1 MVSPYLPL
9 ASDRRA
15 TRRVRSKT
23 RINLEERHVF
33 RHHALA
39 IIVALICAAG
49 LQAAELAPGL
59 ESALRQAPA
68 TEPFSVIVKLCNP
81 RNIQALDWE
90 LHARR
95 APLAERH
102 RVIIEALH
110 ANAAETQG
118 PVLDRLDQMQREGRI
133 EGYTAYW
140 IENLIVVLG
149 ASEAILDLAD
159 DPAVESVGPNFSVEL
174 IEPVPRGPRR
184 DHRESLDS
192 HTTTRG
198 QRAIGATRVNSEL
211 GITGAGTLIAGV
223 DTGVEGT
230 HPALSSRWRGNTAPI
245 AQCWLDLIGSRPNP
259 VDFNSHGTHTM
270 GTMCGRAISGNDTNT
285 VGSAPDALWI
295 ATNPIDQGV
304 SGGFTQDIFDAFQ
317 WLTDPDG
324 NPNTMED
331 VPDVIQNS
339 WGVTQW
345 HVGMRCYSNW
355 NTVITNC
362 EAAGPVVIWSAGNEA
377 SSGLRSPAT
386 YELNPYQIFAVGA
399 VDATNDTIPPY
410 PIADFSSLGPAFCE
424 PDPTAF
430 KPEITAPGVD
440 VYSSV
445 PGGGYAQWGWSG
457 TSMSGP
463 HVSGTVALMRQACP
477 DCDYITIKEALRST
491 AIDAGYPP
499 AGDDNSFGA
508 GFLDA
513 YEAVLAV
520 ANLGRVDGYV
530 TATDQTPLAGVRV
543 EALTTT
549 LATRSDSSGYYNLSC
564 QQGVYSIRYSKFGYQ
579 TVTVPGVETFEG
591 DTTRVNVEMAV
602 APAGVLA
609 GTVTLQSGIG
619 VQNAHV
625 VIRGTP
631 LDTLITDGAGRFV
644 VNLPATS
651 YDVHVRF
658 TINLVPPVLV
668 EADTTLT
675 IQAGD
680 TTFANIIVFVTM
692 VEPTNADAY
701 GYRAYDRYDRDLPSP
716 SEWIELDPLF
726 GNPGEEFFFSHGDS
740 AVYFPAPFPLAFY
753 GQTWDTLTVNCNGW
767 MLPGEHHISGRI
779 NTRIPWVANDPPGI
793 IAPFWSNLRES
804 SAFGGQSFHWYDREH
819 GRWIFEFINQR
830 FEAPPTPLLNW
841 QVHILD
847 PAFYPTPTGDNEIVF
862 IYGRLDQT
870 TVCTIGI
877 ENPEETTGVQVLFNG
892 TLNENSWPIENGAA
906 IRFTTGRPTQVGSV
920 MVSAFLRPFPA
931 NASDG
936 ILYAGGRAIHAEES
950 GVLFEDDSVAAGL
963 VSMMYRLNGY
973 ELWRTDGIP
982 LQPGGLILDDILA
995 YRLDPPRDLF
1005 ASQYDGAVTLQWRRP
1020 LSTESPPPYTMH
1032 YTVYRNGE
1040 AVSDLLADTV
1050 FTDDAQPH
1058 GTTATYTVMAHYRY
1072 GTSDFSDPLAIE
1084 IDLAADDVV
1093 ATLPTQFQLY
1103 PNYPNP
1109 FNPSTTIR
1117 FDAPEPADVRI
1128 EIFDVT
1134 GRLVR
1139 TLHSGVL
1146 SAGRHS
1152 LVWNADNA
1160 GAGLYLCRVSS
1171 PRYAATQ
1178 KMILLK

>member
-1 MVSPYLPL
+1 VE
-9 ASDRRA
+9 D
-15 TRRVRSKT
+15 
-23 RINLEERHVF
+23 RHVF
-33 RHHALA
+33 RHLALA
-39 IIVALICAAG
+39 FIVAIASMVG

-59 ESALRQAPA
+59 ESVLRQAPA
-68 TEPFSVIVKLCNP
+68 SEPFSVIVKLYNP
-81 RNIQALDWE
+81 RDIQALDRE
-90 LHARR
+90 LHERQ

-102 RVIIEALH
+102 RVIIEALQ

-118 PVLDRLDQMQREGRI
+118 PVLDRLDLMRQEGRV

-149 ASEAILDLAD
+149 NNEAILELAD
-159 DPAVESVGPNFSVEL
+159 DPAIESVGPNFRVEL
-174 IEPVPRGPRR
+174 IEPAPRGPRR
-184 DHRESLDS
+184 DHRDALDS

-198 QRAIGATRVNSEL
+198 QRATGATRVNEEL

-245 AQCWLDLIGSRPNP
+245 SQCWLDLIGSRPNP

-270 GTMCGRAISGNDTNT
+270 GTMCGRAISGNDTIT
-285 VGSAPDALWI
+285 VGAAPDALWI

-304 SGGFTQDIFDAFQ
+304 SGGFTQDIFDAFE

-324 NPNTMED
+324 NVLTLED

-339 WGVTQW
+339 WGVTSW
-345 HVGMRCYSNW
+345 MVGTRCYSNW

-362 EAAGPVVIWSAGNEA
+362 EAAGPVIIWSAGNES
-377 SSGLRSPAT
+377 SSGLRSPAIF
-386 YELNPYQIFAVGA
+386 ELNPYQIFAVGA

-410 PIADFSSLGPAFCE
+410 PIASFSSLGPSSCE

-430 KPEITAPGVD
+430 KPDITAPGVD
-440 VYSSV
+440 VFSSV
-445 PGGGYAQWGWSG
+445 PGGGYEQWGWSG

-463 HVSGTVALMRQACP
+463 HVAGVVALMRQACP
-477 DCDYITIKEALRST
+477 DCDYITIKQALRNT
-491 AIDAGYPP
+491 AIDTGYPP

-530 TATDQTPLAGVRV
+530 TATDQTPLAGVRA

-549 LATRSDSSGYYNLSC
+549 LSTRTDSSGYYNLSC

-609 GTVTLQSGIG
+609 GTVMLQSGVG
-619 VQNAHV
+619 VQNARV
-625 VIRGTP
+625 VIQGTP
-631 LDTLITDGAGRFV
+631 LDTLVTDGAGRFI

-651 YDVHVRF
+651 YDVHVTF
-658 TINLVPPVLV
+658 TINLLPPVLV

-680 TTFANIIVFVTM
+680 TTFADVIVFVTM
-692 VEPTNADAY
+692 VEPSNADAY
-701 GYRAYDRYDRDLPSP
+701 GYRAYDRYDRDLPAP

-740 AVYFPAPFPLAFY
+740 AVYFPAPFPLTFY

-767 MLPGEHHISGRI
+767 MLPGEHHMSGRG
-779 NTRIPWVANDPPGI
+779 NTSIPWVAGDPPGI
-793 IAPFWSNLRES
+793 IAPFWDDLRES
-804 SAFGGQSFHWYDREH
+804 SAYGGQSFLWYDRDH

-830 FEAPPTPLLNW
+830 FEAPPAPLLNW
-841 QVHILD
+841 QVQILD
-847 PAFYPTPTGDNEIVF
+847 PAFYPTPNGDNELVF

-870 TVCTIGI
+870 TGCTIGI
-877 ENPEETTGVQVLFNG
+877 ENPEETTGIQVLFNG
-892 TLNENSWPIENGAA
+892 TLNETSWPIEDGAA
-906 IRFTTGRPTQVGSV
+906 LRFTTGRPTQVGSV
-920 MVSAFLRPFPA
+920 QATVTTVPA
-931 NASDG
+931 RSDVDG
-936 ILYAGGRAIHAEES
+936 ATLYAGGRMISPS
-950 GVLFEDDSVAAGL
+950 GLVFSDNAVAAGNVHAL
-963 VSMMYRLNGY
+963 FVFEGY
-973 ELWRTDGIP
+973 DSWRGQFP
-982 LQPGGLILDDILA
+982 LAPGGTATPSIVS
-995 YRLDPPRDLF
+995 YRLDPPRELF
-1005 ASQYDGAVTLQWRRP
+1005 ASQFDGEVTLTWRRP
-1020 LSTESPPPYTMH
+1020 LSTETPPPYPMH

-1040 AVSDLLADTV
+1040 PASDLLTDTTFV
-1050 FTDDAQPH
+1050 DEAQPH
-1058 GTTATYTVMAHYRY
+1058 GTTARYAVKAHYRY
-1072 GTSDFSDPLAIE
+1072 EVSGFSDTLTIE
-1084 IDLAADDVV
+1084 IDL
-1093 ATLPTQFQLY
+1093 PTGEVSAPWPTEFRLY

-1109 FNPSTTIR
+1109 FNPATTIR

-1139 TLHSGVL
+1139 TLHSGIL

-1152 LVWNADNA
+1152 LVWNADDV
-1160 GAGLYLCRVSS
+1160 GAGLFLCRVSS